1 MRNSCPYSFLRTLS
15 LSGREVFKSLCIAL
29 PLGALMILSGC
40 ASLPT
45 SGQPQAFDVDVPTPS
60 AVDFVAGAP
69 TKGASPQALIE
80 GFLRA
85 CSAGTSDNFDTARLF
100 LTRDSARTWE
110 PSQSIHIYATDAT
123 PQIRVE
129 EQENSPQVHVSAPAV
144 ASVDDAGILRESVS
158 GTLIQTRFNLV
169 QENGEWRI
177 LAPEGGIIIS
187 AAAFNATYQLTQV
200 FFPANAGST
209 LISEAHWFARKRLAQ
224 HLVESLLLGPSEHI
238 KPVAETAIPADIRL
252 GTSGVDVRDG
262 QADVW
267 LEGSVPQSV
276 AETDLMLRQITQTMR
291 QSAQV
296 RQVAVYVNG
305 ELLQPSSEV
314 TTPSVLSDSAVA
326 MTDNGVGMVT
336 NGQFVALEGNT
347 PLSSSVNNLGSSYL
361 SARWEADMRPRPE
374 DLLAMHPTNP
384 AEVAWVGEGQLTVVD
399 RDSGRTHRVGALQAS
414 WPSMDRF
421 GWVWAVAHGNAVTVT
436 NVSGQSTG
444 VSPANVPS
452 GILNIRISPDGNRAL
467 FIRRL
472 GSEDSAWVG
481 VVLRD
486 RHGVPQGIANAYPL
500 PRVTDEVI
508 DISWVSPTV
517 AMVLQNSEEL
527 EASVVTVPLGGLS
540 QSMLAPEG
548 ARFVTAGGTGPTVYV
563 TDSLGQVWL
572 RANALW
578 QPVEDELRSVRFPG

>member
-1 MRNSCPYSFLRTLS
+1 MRNPRTLS
-15 LSGREVFKSLCIAL
+15 FPRTLSRYGRQVSKAAGIVI
-29 PLGALMILSGC
+29 PLGAMMVLSAC

-100 LTRDSARTWE
+100 LTRESAREWE
-110 PSQSIHIYATDAT
+110 PSQSIHIYTTDAT
-123 PQIRVE
+123 PQIRVDG
-129 EQENSPQVHVSAPAV
+129 QESTPQVHVSAPAV
-144 ASVDDAGILRESVS
+144 ASVDNAGILRESVT

-177 LAPEGGIIIS
+177 LAPEDGIIIS
-187 AAAFNATYQLTQV
+187 AASFNATYQLTQV
-200 FFPANAGST
+200 FFPANADST
-209 LISEAHWFARKRLAQ
+209 LISQAHWFARKRLAQ
-224 HLVESLLLGPSEHI
+224 HLVESLLLGPSEQI
-238 KPVAETAIPADIRL
+238 KPIAETAIPADMRL
-252 GTSGVDVRDG
+252 GATGVDVRDG

-267 LEGSVPQSV
+267 LEGSLPQSTGD
-276 AETDLMLRQITQTMR
+276 TDLMLRQITQTMR

-305 ELLQPSSEV
+305 KLVQPSSEL
-314 TTPSVLSDSAVA
+314 TTPTVVSDSAVA
-326 MTDNGVGMVT
+326 LTDSGVGMVT
-336 NGQFVALEGNT
+336 NGQFVALEGNA
-347 PLSSSVNNLGSSYL
+347 PLSPSVNNTGSSVL
-361 SARWEADMRPRPE
+361 SGRWEAEMRPRPE

-399 RDSGRTHRVGALQAS
+399 RDSGRTHRVGALRAS
-414 WPSMDRF
+414 WPSIDRF
-421 GWVWAVAHGNAVTVT
+421 GWVWTVAHSNMMMVT
-436 NVSGQSTG
+436 NVAGQNTG
-444 VSPANVPS
+444 ISPTSVPS

-481 VVLRD
+481 MVLRD
-486 RHGVPQGIANAYPL
+486 RHGVPQGVVNASPL

-548 ARFVTAGGTGPTVYV
+548 ARFVTAGGAGPTVYV
-563 TDSLGQVWL
+563 TDARGQVWL